1 MKAIIIN
8 RYGDSNVLQ
17 YTEIEKPIPQGKEVL
32 IKIMAAGINP
42 IDWKIRRGM
51 LKIATG
57 NKFPLQLGFDYGG
70 IIVEKGSQVEQ
81 FQIGDE
87 VFGFL
92 NQLPG
97 RTYAE
102 YAIIPAS
109 LLVKK
114 PHNQSFIEAAATPLA
129 ASTAL
134 QVLRDFGGIQ
144 AGNRICSWRWGKC
157 RI

>member
-57 NKFPLQLGFDYGG
+57 NKFPLQLGFD
-70 IIVEKGSQVEQ
+70 
-81 FQIGDE
+81 
-87 VFGFL
+87 
-92 NQLPG
+92 
-97 RTYAE
+97 R
-102 YAIIPAS
+102 
-109 LLVKK
+109 
-114 PHNQSFIEAAATPLA
+114 
-129 ASTAL
+129 
-134 QVLRDFGGIQ
+134 
-144 AGNRICSWRWGKC
+144 
-157 RI
+157 

>member
-8 RYGDSNVLQ
+8 RCGDSNVLR
-17 YTEIEKPIPQGKEVL
+17 YTDIEKPIPQGKEVL

-42 IDWKIRRGM
+42 IDWKIRREM

-70 IIVEKGSQVEQ
+70 IIVDKGNQVKE

-87 VFGFL
+87 VFDFL

-114 PHNQSFIEAAATPLA
+114 PHNQNFIQAAATPLA

-134 QVLRDFGGIQ
+134 QV
-144 AGNRICSWRWGKC
+144 
-157 RI
+157 

>member
-1 MKAIIIN
+1 
-8 RYGDSNVLQ
+8 
-17 YTEIEKPIPQGKEVL
+17 
-32 IKIMAAGINP
+32 
-42 IDWKIRRGM
+42 M

-129 ASTAL
+129 LLPLCKSCAILAIFK
-134 QVLRDFGGIQ
+134 QEIGF
-144 AGNRICSWRWGKC
+144 
-157 RI
+157 